1 MKTRILTIGIAL
13 FMFSHL
19 AFSQSKDTTKAPKVT
34 FKATTDVVSSYIWR
48 GTIASPNPNIQP
60 TLAIDAGG
68 LEVGVWGSTD
78 FLGSYKEVDPYIS
91 YTLKTFKAT
100 FTDYDWNFKSPT
112 TGNPISYFDYK
123 NKTTGH
129 IFEGS
134 IAFLGTE
141 KFPLSIAIN
150 TMIYGNDK
158 KFSKTLGAQDS
169 SKQNYSTYIELGYTF
184 KQFSVLLGVT
194 PSDGYYGDGYGKV
207 GGFSVC
213 NIGISS
219 SRNIK
224 FSKDF
229 EMPLKASL
237 FINPQAENI
246 FFVLGIT
253 L

>member
-1 MKTRILTIGIAL
+1 MKTRILTIAIAL

-48 GTIASPNPNIQP
+48 GTVGSPNPNIQP

-78 FLGSYKEVDPYIS
+78 FMGSYKEVDPYVS
-91 YTLKTFKAT
+91 YTLKAFKVT
-100 FTDYDWNFKSPT
+100 LTDYDWTFK
-112 TGNPISYFDYK
+112 NSYFNYK
-123 NKTTGH
+123 KDATDH

-141 KFPLSIAIN
+141 KFPLSIALN
-150 TMIYGNDK
+150 TMIYGADK
-158 KFSKTLGAQDS
+158 KWDMDS
-169 SKQNYSTYIELGYTF
+169 SKFTTKQNYSTYIELGYTF

-237 FINPQAENI
+237 FINPQSENI

>member
-1 MKTRILTIGIAL
+1 MKTRILTIAIAL

-48 GTIASPNPNIQP
+48 GTVGSPNPNIQP

-78 FLGSYKEVDPYIS
+78 FMGSYKEVDPYVS
-91 YTLKTFKAT
+91 YTLKAFKVT
-100 FTDYDWNFKSPT
+100 LTDYDWTFK
-112 TGNPISYFDYK
+112 NSYFNYK
-123 NKTTGH
+123 KDATDH

-141 KFPLSIAIN
+141 KFPLSIALN
-150 TMIYGNDK
+150 TMIYGADK
-158 KFSKTLGAQDS
+158 KWDMDS
-169 SKQNYSTYIELGYTF
+169 SKFTTKQNYSTYIELGYTF